1 MEYGDQDLPSSIPKP
16 ERRTGTR
23 EMELGERIWVVYS
36 YPKGVLACGG
46 LISTWQKEGGAGQQT
61 VGPFLVLK
69 PAAVASQPTIRDI
82 SCTNAF
88 VSRAFAVLARN
99 WESLA

>member
-1 MEYGDQDLPSSIPKP
+1 MLS
-16 ERRTGTR
+16 
-23 EMELGERIWVVYS
+23 
-36 YPKGVLACGG
+36 
-46 LISTWQKEGGAGQQT
+46 
-61 VGPFLVLK
+61 

-99 WESLA
+99 WESLAWRHGCVERWTLGGRECAIVKACEKTQQLVASGILREKGEGEDEEDFMKS

>member
-1 MEYGDQDLPSSIPKP
+1 MTTLGLYIRIPEEFWP
-16 ERRTGTR
+16 
-23 EMELGERIWVVYS
+23 
-36 YPKGVLACGG
+36 AGG
-46 LISTWQKEGGAGQQT
+46 SLSKVCVEGRMRGGRT
-61 VGPFLVLK
+61 VGPLLVLK

-99 WESLA
+99 WESLAWRQGCVER